1 MDVSVIITHFRSRA
15 LLKLCL
21 DSVRRVAGPSR
32 GEVIVSDSATE
43 REPMAAFAAEYPEVR
58 WLWHEQN
65 VGYAKLVNDGI
76 ATSRGATILVL
87 NSDIILLAGA
97 VRVLSEY
104 LSDHPRVGVAGPQ
117 LLNIDATPQ
126 DSAFRFYS
134 LLIILVRRTW
144 LKRLSWFRRKL
155 ARFRRADRPRDIAE
169 SVDWLMG
176 SALAIRR
183 EALEQVGLFD
193 ERFFMYFEDV
203 DWCRRA
209 WEAGWEAHYVPQAQV
224 IHYHQQQSRSRSIF
238 DVVLNPYTRIHV
250 WSAGK
255 YFLKYGLKV
264 PQYGA

>member
-1 MDVSVIITHFRSRA
+1 MDVSIIITHFRSRP

-21 DSVRRVAGPSR
+21 DSVRRAAGPSR
-32 GEVIVSDSATE
+32 VEVIVSDSATE
-43 REPMAAFAAEYPEVR
+43 REPMAAFAAGYPEVR

-76 ATSRGATILVL
+76 AASRGAMLFIL

-97 VRVLSEY
+97 VQALSDC

-117 LLNIDATPQ
+117 LLNIDETPQ

-134 LLIILVRRTW
+134 PAIILVRRTW

-155 ARFRRADRPRDIAE
+155 AMFRRADRPRDHAE
-169 SVDWLMG
+169 PVDWLMG

-183 EALEQVGLFD
+183 EAFEAVGPFD

-203 DWCRRA
+203 DWCRRC
-209 WEAGWEAHYVPQAQV
+209 WEAGFEVHYVPQAQA
-224 IHYHQQQSRSRSIF
+224 IHYHQQQSRSRSILDILF
-238 DVVLNPYTRIHV
+238 NPYTRIHV
-250 WSAGK
+250 WSAVK

-264 PQYGA
+264 PRYGA